1 MKKIQFSTDHSGID
15 SHKISQLENKIE
27 SEIDQM
33 NQASTKEYED
43 DRASINLPFDAR
55 SIETIHHLVE
65 EKQNLNPEYLVVVGI
80 GGSNLG
86 TVAIQEAVLGKLYN
100 QLNPPIKI
108 LFADTVDSDLISTIT
123 SIIKTPLQQ
132 GKQVLINGVSKS
144 GGTTETIAN
153 FQVLLEV
160 LKKYQSNYQ
169 QSVVIT
175 TDKNSKF
182 WHFAQKNDFSALE
195 IPRKVG
201 GRFSVFSPVGLFPLS
216 MIGIDISKLVSGACF
231 MRDQCLKKDMNDN
244 IAKKSAALHYLHS
257 LQGKNIHDLFFFSS
271 DLESIGK
278 WYRQLMA
285 ESIGKENNNDGKQVF
300 NGITPTV
307 SIGSTDLHSMAQLYL
322 GGPYDKFTSFVHIEK
337 NNNDVF
343 LPNESDYESLVSSI
357 QDRSMEEIMDAIL
370 KGTQMAY
377 IKGNRPFVDISLL
390 DKSEEVIGQFLQF
403 KMMEMMYLG
412 AFMNVNPFDQPNVE
426 AYKIETKKILSK
438 QEIMNKKW

>member
-15 SHKISQLENKIE
+15 QHQILQLENKIE
-27 SEIDQM
+27 NEID
-33 NQASTKEYED
+33 NLNKASQYNFED
-43 DRASINLPFDAR
+43 DRASINLPFDTQG
-55 SIETIHHLVE
+55 IEIIHQLVK
-65 EKQNLNPEYLVVVGI
+65 EKQSLIPEYLVVVGI

-86 TVAIQEAVLGKLYN
+86 TLAIQEAVLGKLYN
-100 QLNPPIKI
+100 QLNKPIKI
-108 LFADTVDSDLISTIT
+108 LFADTVDSDLLN
-123 SIIKTPLQQ
+123 SIMSLIKPPLQQ
-132 GKQVLINGVSKS
+132 GKQVIINGISKS

-153 FQVLLEV
+153 FQVLLEL

-175 TDKNSKF
+175 TENNSKF
-182 WHFAQKNDFSALE
+182 WHMAQNKGFSTLE
-195 IPRKVG
+195 IPKKVG
-201 GRFSVFSPVGLFPLS
+201 GRYSVFSPVGLFPLS
-216 MIGIDISKLVSGACF
+216 MVGIDIDKLVHGACN
-231 MRDQCLKKDMNDN
+231 MRDQCLKKDLNDN
-244 IAKKSAALHYLHS
+244 IAAKSASLNYLHS

-285 ESIGKENNNDGKQVF
+285 ESIGKEFNIDDKQVF

-337 NNNDVF
+337 NKKDIM
-343 LPNESDYESLVSSI
+343 LPYEADYASLVSSI
-357 QDRSMEEIMDAIL
+357 QDRSMEEIMNAIL

-377 IKGNRPFVDISLL
+377 IKGKRPFVDISLS

-426 AYKIETKKILSK
+426 AYKIETKKILTK
-438 QEIMNKKW
+438 QELIN